1 LTSEKL
7 QELASLLLARRE
19 SLNLS
24 AREVARRA
32 GVDVGVVIRLERADN
47 PRPRLENLK
56 AIGEVLGI
64 PAADLYAAAD
74 ALPVGQLPSLRP
86 YMRAKYR
93 DLSDEALAE
102 VEAFIDELTA
112 KHGTAGP
119 MNGEDEK

>member
-1 LTSEKL
+1 M
-7 QELASLLLARRE
+7 QQLADMLKSRRE

-32 GVDVGVVIRLERADN
+32 GLDTGVIIRLERAAN
-47 PRPRLENLK
+47 PTPRLENLK

-64 PAADLYAAAD
+64 PAADLYAAAH

-93 DLSDEALAE
+93 QLPDEAVAE
-102 VEAFIDELTA
+102 VESFIEQLTRRHGSGPRPHQDE
-112 KHGTAGP
+112 H
-119 MNGEDEK
+119 